1 MTGNSKNKMS
11 ALIVDDDKV
20 VRRVHGKLLTQLGFE
35 TNAVE
40 NGQEAVDLFT
50 SGECYDFVFM
60 DMEMPIMDGTEAT
73 QKLREMG
80 VKSTIVGVTS
90 CNVEAKKQAFME
102 AGLYACLEKPLT
114 RDAISSLLE
123 QVTKK

>member
-1 MTGNSKNKMS
+1 MS
-11 ALIVDDDKV
+11 ALVVDDDKV
-20 VRRVHGKLLTQLGFE
+20 VRRMHGKLLTQLGFE

-50 SGECYDFVFM
+50 SGESYDFVFM

-90 CNVEAKKQAFME
+90 CNQEAEKQAFVE

-123 QVTKK
+123 QVAKK